1 MKRLIAKDNN
11 LQIGDYVYLK
21 NSPND
26 KLAYKI
32 IDIGDDGKLLIKN
45 ETGGYVG
52 VNPNTVE
59 KIR

>member
-1 MKRLIAKDNN
+1 MKRLIAKNDN

-21 NSPND
+21 NSSSD
-26 KLAYKI
+26 KLAYEI

-52 VNPNTVE
+52 INPNAVE

>member
-1 MKRLIAKDNN
+1 MKRLIVKNDN

-21 NSPND
+21 NSSSD
-26 KLAYKI
+26 KLAYEI

-52 VNPNTVE
+52 INPNAVE